1 MNSKARDILV
11 VSTLLV
17 VGLYFLVMG
26 MTSAASFF
34 KPLILSLIIAMVLVP
49 MVRKMEGWGMHRA
62 LSSLVAVVVSM
73 LAVAVIL
80 GLFAVQINKVAEDW
94 PDIKENLKPAVEE
107 VHQFVER
114 TSGLSKKEQIA
125 FLERNVPL
133 SSSSEEGGESEP
145 QEKATSERDRKA
157 QTGTVSS
164 NTVGMVGKAMMN
176 IFSFLGTF
184 LLVFIYIFFILF
196 YRRKIKNSI
205 LKFFDETHRKNA
217 EKVLVQSVKLSENY
231 LLGRL
236 ILITFLGIIY
246 SIGLSSFGVRNAI
259 FVSLFAAVLTLIPY
273 VGNIV
278 GFVLATAMAAF
289 SGGDIWTFVG
299 VAITFSVAQFV
310 ESYILEPY
318 VVGDKVDLNPLATIL
333 VVIVGGAVWGIM
345 GMIVSIP
352 LFGILKIVFDN
363 IPATE
368 PLGYAL
374 GDEDV
379 GSDEPGKLEKLA
391 DRIRKKFKSD

>member
-1 MNSKARDILV
+1 MNSKARDILIT
-11 VSTLLV
+11 STLLI
-17 VGLYFLVMG
+17 VGFYFLVVG
-26 MTSAASFF
+26 MIAASGFL
-34 KPLILSLIIAMVLVP
+34 KPLILGLIIAMVLVP
-49 MVRKMEGWGMHRA
+49 MVRKMESWGWPRA
-62 LSSLVAVVVSM
+62 LSSLITVLISMFGVAI
-73 LAVAVIL
+73 IL
-80 GLFAVQINKVAEDW
+80 GLFAVQINNVREDW
-94 PDIKENLKPAVEE
+94 PKIKENLKPAVENA
-107 VHQFVER
+107 HKFVER
-114 TSGLSKKEQIA
+114 TTGLTKKEQIA

-133 SSSSEEGGESEP
+133 SSEGEDTEAGGGEAEQKKNMMS
-145 QEKATSERDRKA
+145 SVDS
-157 QTGTVSS
+157 GTVD
-164 NTVGMVGKAMMN
+164 MVGKAMVN
-176 IFSFLGTF
+176 IFGFLGTF

-205 LKFFDETHRKNA
+205 LKFFDKANRENA
-217 EKVLVQSVKLSENY
+217 EKVLVQSVKLSEYY

-246 SIGLSSFGVRNAI
+246 SIGLTSFGVRNAI
-259 FVSLFAAVLTLIPY
+259 FVSIFSAILTLIPY
-273 VGNIV
+273 VGNII

-289 SGGDIWTFVG
+289 SGGDLWTFIG

-318 VVGDKVDLNPLATIL
+318 VVGDKVNLNPLVTIL

-352 LFGILKIVFDN
+352 LFGILKIIFDN

-368 PLGYAL
+368 PVGYAL

-391 DRIRKKFKSD
+391 SRIRKKFSSD